1 MSDKTYLT
9 QEGLDRLSGELN
21 DLKTRGRKE
30 AANAIQKAREMGDLS
45 ENAEYDAAKDAQGL
59 LELRISRLENIL
71 ATARVIDTSEME
83 EGKVYILSTVKL
95 RNVKTK
101 KEMKY
106 TLVSEE
112 EASLAQG
119 KLSISSPVGKA
130 LLGKEKGDR
139 VAVDIPAGQTEFDI
153 LDITLEL

>member
-9 QEGLDRLSGELN
+9 QEGMDRLKAELQ
-21 DLKTRGRKE
+21 DLKIRGRKE
-30 AANAIQKAREMGDLS
+30 AADAIQKAREMGDLS
-45 ENAEYDAAKDAQGL
+45 ENAEYDAAKEASGM
-59 LELRISRLENIL
+59 LEMKINKLENTL
-71 ATARVIDTSEME
+71 AGARVIDTSEME
-83 EGKVYILSTVKL
+83 EGKIYILSTVKL

-101 KEMKY
+101 REMSY

-119 KLSISSPVGKA
+119 KLSIASPVGKA

-139 VAVDIPAGQTEFDI
+139 VTVKIPAGETEFDI
-153 LDITLEL
+153 LDVRLEL

>member
-1 MSDKTYLT
+1 M
-9 QEGLDRLSGELN
+9 EL
-21 DLKTRGRKE
+21 K
-30 AANAIQKAREMGDLS
+30 
-45 ENAEYDAAKDAQGL
+45 
-59 LELRISRLENIL
+59 ISKLENIL

-83 EGKVYILSTVKL
+83 AGKVYILSTVKKL

-101 KEMKY
+101 KEMTY

-119 KLSISSPVGKA
+119 RLSIASPVGKA

-139 VAVDIPAGQTEFDI
+139 VIVKIPAGETQFDI
-153 LDITLEL
+153 LDVTLEL